1 MFNMYKSLKYKERT
15 KYKNDQVNLKKS
27 KLLISR
33 NEKIVTEISYPTNEF
48 NSMQDKFKKELVS
61 WKTELR
67 QLCEM
72 QHKEKKRQKYEKIER
87 YREHSRKT

>member
-48 NSMQDKFKKELVS
+48 NSM
-61 WKTELR
+61 
-67 QLCEM
+67 
-72 QHKEKKRQKYEKIER
+72 
-87 YREHSRKT
+87 